1 MGARRC
7 AGINFQLTV
16 VGLDGMVVVVM
27 GWTVPDHGRGDLRK
41 SLSSSRSLFF

>member
-7 AGINFQLTV
+7 AGINFQLTAA
-16 VGLDGMVVVVM
+16 GLDRMVVVVM
-27 GWTVPDHGRGDLRK
+27 GWTVPEHGRDLRK